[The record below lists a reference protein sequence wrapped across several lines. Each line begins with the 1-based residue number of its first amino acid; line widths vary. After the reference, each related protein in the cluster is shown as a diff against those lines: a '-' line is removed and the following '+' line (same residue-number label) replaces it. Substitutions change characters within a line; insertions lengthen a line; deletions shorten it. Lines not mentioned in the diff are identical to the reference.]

1 MIDIQ
6 TMVSLYKID
15 RYTVKAKETS
25 FNTGTLT
32 RISQLNLI
40 TSSNRILSDE
50 KGISANELDC
60 RIGNA
65 GMIRHG

>member
-6 TMVSLYKID
+6 TMVSLYNID
-15 RYTVKAKETS
+15 RYAVKAKETS

-40 TSSNRILSDE
+40 TSSNRIFSDE
-50 KGISANELDC
+50 KGISPNELDR

-65 GMIRHG
+65 GMVRHG